1 MFSDHNR
8 MKLDISNKEFGA
20 VHKYAEITQLLNNQ
34 EFKEEIPRKIR
45 KYFEMNE
52 KKNLVYQNF

>member
-20 VHKYAEITQLLNNQ
+20 FHKYAEITQLLNKQ

-45 KYFEMNE
+45 KYFEMN
-52 KKNLVYQNF
+52 